1 MGEYVGVIRFDGA
14 AIDAATCER
23 LGRGLPGQ
31 VRATLWRG
39 GNAAIADRPALRVA
53 LPEPAQLVELGSGAV
68 LVADVRLDDRGDTV
82 RALGIDPAAA
92 CGDMAILAVACE
104 KWGTEAAARLYGDFA
119 FALWDDRKGRLTL
132 ARDALGIRTLYYFTD
147 GQSVVFATTLR
158 KMLSLPQVPR
168 ELDDIAIGNYMTH
181 TRGDVERTLYRHIH
195 RVPPGGMV
203 IIERGKV
210 RVDCYWTPQS
220 IASVRFV
227 RDEDYVD
234 AARALLDRAVAS
246 RLPVNGDVATML
258 SGGLDSTGVAGTA
271 AGLLGERRIA
281 AYTRVPGA
289 VHPYDALDEA
299 ALARQLVDRYGNV
312 DWAVIDDNYEMA
324 RDREPELEAPIL
336 GQPRN
341 GGFNPSWYRPLFD
354 AVERSGARVLL
365 NGGMGNMTL
374 SWIGVPPYAR
384 HARRGR
390 LIAAAR
396 VALDTARV
404 QHRSLHDVARRDM
417 IPALEP
423 RGLRL
428 WRWKRHDGG
437 APAALRHSVVAP
449 AFLESLDFQGHARGL
464 DQELPFE
471 QIGDVRAWRMKFIHT
486 QDARD
491 IMAGSRHFFSFDQR
505 DPMTD
510 RRLAEFT
517 LGVPEDQFFHKGEG
531 RWLARRVLA
540 DRVPRAIVTEQ
551 RKGRQ
556 CPEWYHI
563 ASKRR
568 DAMAASIER
577 IERSPLASR
586 VLDVARLK
594 RLLDTFPKDAE
605 TAMRSSAEHGPMLQR
620 GILMGSFLRWHEGGN
635 D

>member
-1 MGEYVGVIRFDGA
+1 MGEFAGVIRFDDA
-14 AIDAATCER
+14 AIDTATCER
-23 LGRGLPGQ
+23 LGRGVAGQ
-31 VRATLWRG
+31 VRASLWRDG
-39 GNAAIADRPALRVA
+39 SVAIAERPALRVA
-53 LPEPAQLVELGSGAV
+53 FPAPAQLVELPSGGV
-68 LVADVRLDDRGDTV
+68 VVADIRLDDRDDAI
-82 RALGIDPAAA
+82 RALGVDRAQSSD
-92 CGDMAILAVACE
+92 DMAILGAACE
-104 KWGTEAAARLYGDFA
+104 KWGADTAARLYGDFA
-119 FALWDDRKGRLTL
+119 FALWDDRARRLTL
-132 ARDALGIRTLYYFTD
+132 ARDALGVRTLYYFTD
-147 GQSVVFATTLR
+147 GQSIVFATTLR
-158 KMLSLPQVPR
+158 KMLALPQVPR
-168 ELDDIAIGNYMTH
+168 DLDDIAVANYMTH
-181 TRGDVERTLYRHIH
+181 TRGDVERTLYRHIR
-195 RVPPGGMV
+195 RVPPGGTV
-203 IIERGKV
+203 VIERGAI
-210 RVDCYWTPQS
+210 RVDRYWTPQL
-220 IASVRFV
+220 IASVHYG
-227 RDEDYVD
+227 RDQDYVD
-234 AARALLDRAVAS
+234 AARDLFDRAVAN
-246 RLPVNGDVATML
+246 RLPVSGGVAAML

-271 AGLLGERRIA
+271 ARLLGDRRIA

-289 VHPYDALDEA
+289 DHPYDTLDEA
-299 ALARQLVDRYGNV
+299 TLARQLVGSYGNI
-312 DWAVIDDNYEMA
+312 DWAVIDDDYQMA
-324 RDREPELEAPIL
+324 RDLEPELEASIL

-341 GGFNPSWYRPLFD
+341 GGFNPSWYRPLLD
-354 AVERSGARVLL
+354 AVEQSGANVLL

-374 SWIGVPPYAR
+374 SWSGVPPYVENL
-384 HARRGR
+384 RRGR

-404 QHRSLHDVARRDM
+404 QHRSLHDVIRKDL
-417 IPALEP
+417 IPAVEP

-437 APAALRHSVVAP
+437 APAMLRHSVVAT
-449 AFLESLDFQGHARGL
+449 AFLESLHFQRHARAL

-540 DRVPRAIVTEQ
+540 DRVPHAIATEQ

-577 IERSPLASR
+577 IERSPIASR
-586 VLDVARLK
+586 VLDIPRLK
-594 RLLDTFPKDAE
+594 MLLDTFPKDAE
-605 TAMRSSAEHGPMLQR
+605 AAMSSSAEHGPILQR